1 MLLRWVKR
9 DSERWEMLTSQAN
22 GKDYVILP
30 PRVTSQEYRGLVKSG
45 DLTTSRIEIK
55 QTDLLVSGFTD
66 LEVEAKS
73 LVSKYRR
80 LLEDYI
86 EKHPSF
92 VRAFCPLKRDPFAP
106 KIINSMIEAG
116 SRANVGPMASVAGAI
131 AEYVGLGLLPYS
143 RDVIVENGGDVF
155 IRSKVRREMLLL
167 AESSDF
173 AGLKIGIQPCA
184 KPVGVCTSSGKL
196 GHSLSYGKAD
206 AVMVV
211 GPTASMADAAA
222 TGIANLI
229 DTPSDIEEG
238 LKRAREIGVL
248 GVLILI
254 EGRMGAWGQIEF
266 LN

>member
-1 MLLRWVKR
+1 MLRSQVKQK
-9 DSERWEMLTSQAN
+9 DSF
-22 GKDYVILP
+22 ILP
-30 PRVTSQEYRGLVKSG
+30 TTVTPEDYRGLVKSG
-45 DLTTSRIEIK
+45 DLTTSRILVK
-55 QTDLLVSGFTD
+55 QTNLLVSGFRD
-66 LEVEAKS
+66 LKEEAEV
-73 LVSKYRR
+73 LVRRYRQQI
-80 LLEDYI
+80 EDYM
-86 EKHPSF
+86 ERHPSYEKVF
-92 VRAFCPLKRDPFAP
+92 TPVKRNPFAP
-106 KIINSMIEAG
+106 RIISSMIEAA
-116 SRANVGPMASVAGAI
+116 SRANVGPMAAVAGAI

-143 RDVIVENGGDVF
+143 RDVVVENGGDVF

-173 AGLKIGIQPCA
+173 KGMKIAIQPSP

-229 DTPSDIEEG
+229 RSPSDIKKG
-238 LKRAREIGVL
+238 LDRAQEIGVL

-254 EGRMGAWGQIEF
+254 EDQMGAWGNIEF

>member
-1 MLLRWVKR
+1 M
-9 DSERWEMLTSQAN
+9 DSKSNSL
-22 GKDYVILP
+22 VLP
-30 PRVTSQEYRGLVKSG
+30 SRVTSDVYRRVVKTYDLITRKVLVN
-45 DLTTSRIEIK
+45 
-55 QTDLLVSGFTD
+55 QTDLLVSGFRD
-66 LEVEAKS
+66 LEEEAKH
-73 LVSKYRR
+73 LVIKYRR
-80 LLEDYI
+80 QLEDYI
-86 EKHPSF
+86 DKHPSF

-106 KIINSMIEAG
+106 RIVNSMIEAG
-116 SRANVGPMASVAGAI
+116 SRANVGPMAAVAGAI

-143 RDVIVENGGDVF
+143 RDVVVENGGDVF

-173 AGLKIGIQPCA
+173 TGMKIAIQPSP

-196 GHSLSYGKAD
+196 GHSLSYGRAD

-211 GPTASMADAAA
+211 GPTVSMADAAA

-229 DTPSDIEEG
+229 KSPSDIKKG
-238 LKRAREIGVL
+238 LDRAQEIGVL

-254 EGRMGAWGQIEF
+254 KDQMGAWGNIEF

>member
-1 MLLRWVKR
+1 
-9 DSERWEMLTSQAN
+9 MLTSQAN
-22 GKDYVILP
+22 GKDSLILP
-30 PRVTSQEYRGLVKSG
+30 PQVTSGVYRGLVKAC
-45 DLTTSRIEIK
+45 DLITRKVQIK
-55 QTDLLVSGFTD
+55 QTDLLVSGFRN
-66 LEVEAKS
+66 LEEEAKF
-73 LVSKYRR
+73 LVYKYRQQI
-80 LLEDYI
+80 EDYI
-86 EKHPSF
+86 ERHPSF
-92 VRAFCPLKRDPFAP
+92 ERALYPLKRDPFAP
-106 KIINSMIEAG
+106 RIINSMIEAG

-155 IRSKVRREMLLL
+155 VRSKVRREMLLL

-173 AGLKIGIQPCA
+173 TAMKIAIQPSP

-196 GHSLSYGKAD
+196 GHSLSSGRAD

-222 TGIANLI
+222 TDIANLI
-229 DTPSDIEEG
+229 ETPSDIEEG
-238 LKRAREIGVL
+238 LKRAQEIGVL

-254 EGRMGAWGQIEF
+254 EGQMGAWGQIEF

>member
-1 MLLRWVKR
+1 MDNKR
-9 DSERWEMLTSQAN
+9 DSL
-22 GKDYVILP
+22 ILP
-30 PRVTSQEYRGLVKSG
+30 SRVTSDVYRRVVKAYDLITRKVLVN
-45 DLTTSRIEIK
+45 
-55 QTDLLVSGFTD
+55 QTDLLVSGFKN
-66 LEVEAKS
+66 LEEEAKS
-73 LVSKYRR
+73 LVCKYRR
-80 LLEDYI
+80 QLEDYI

-106 KIINSMIEAG
+106 RIVNSMIEAG
-116 SRANVGPMASVAGAI
+116 SRANVGPMAAVAGAI

-143 RDVIVENGGDVF
+143 RDVVVENGGDVF
-155 IRSKVRREMLLL
+155 IRSKVKREMLLL

-173 AGLKIGIQPCA
+173 TGLKIAIRPSS

-196 GHSLSYGKAD
+196 GHSLSYGRAD

-222 TGIANLI
+222 TDIANLI
-229 DTPSDIEEG
+229 RSPSDIKKG
-238 LKRAREIGVL
+238 LDRAQEIGVL

-254 EGRMGAWGQIEF
+254 EDQMGAWGQIEF

>member
-1 MLLRWVKR
+1 MLKSLDNKS
-9 DSERWEMLTSQAN
+9 DSL
-22 GKDYVILP
+22 VLP
-30 PRVTSQEYRGLVKSG
+30 SLVTSDVYRRVVKTCDLITRKVLVN
-45 DLTTSRIEIK
+45 
-55 QTDLLVSGFTD
+55 QTDLLVSGFRD
-66 LEVEAKS
+66 LEEEAKN
-73 LVSKYRR
+73 LVCKYRR
-80 LLEDYI
+80 QLEGYI
-86 EKHPSF
+86 DKHPSF
-92 VRAFCPLKRDPFAP
+92 LRASCPLKRDPFAP
-106 KIINSMIEAG
+106 KIVNSMIEAG
-116 SRANVGPMASVAGAI
+116 SRANVGPMAAVAGAI

-143 RDVIVENGGDVF
+143 RDVVVENGGDVF

-173 AGLKIGIQPCA
+173 TGMKIAIQPSP

-211 GPTASMADAAA
+211 GPTTSMADAAA

-229 DTPSDIEEG
+229 RSPSDIKRG
-238 LKRAREIGVL
+238 LDRAQEIGVL

-254 EGRMGAWGQIEF
+254 EDQMGAWGNVEF

>member
-1 MLLRWVKR
+1 MLKSSDNKS
-9 DSERWEMLTSQAN
+9 DSL
-22 GKDYVILP
+22 ILP
-30 PRVTSQEYRGLVKSG
+30 SRVTSDAYRRVVKTCDLITHKVLVN
-45 DLTTSRIEIK
+45 
-55 QTDLLVSGFTD
+55 QTDLLVSGFRD
-66 LEVEAKS
+66 LEEKAKS
-73 LVSKYRR
+73 LVYKYRR
-80 LLEDYI
+80 QLEDYI
-86 EKHPSF
+86 DKHPSF

-106 KIINSMIEAG
+106 RIVNSMIEAG
-116 SRANVGPMASVAGAI
+116 SRANVGPMAAVAGAI

-143 RDVIVENGGDVF
+143 RDVVVENGGDIF

-167 AESSDF
+167 AESSAF
-173 AGLKIGIQPCA
+173 TGIKIAIQPSP

-229 DTPSDIEEG
+229 RSPSDIKKG
-238 LKRAREIGVL
+238 LDRAQEIGVL

-254 EGRMGAWGQIEF
+254 QDQMGVWGNIEF